1 MLLTRHGVAIQV
13 GPDGFLQLVVRGRLL
28 EPQAQVALQVLV
40 QLVSWKE
47 KAQVNKRGVIRANGR
62 GVSNIEMLS
71 GAKSVATA
79 LTVKKEGSK
88 NGELV

>member
-28 EPQAQVALQVLV
+28 EAQAQVALQVLV

-47 KAQVNKRGVIRANGR
+47 QAQVNKRATIRANGR
-62 GVSNIEMLS
+62 FKRGNAFRCKISSNIF
-71 GAKSVATA
+71 
-79 LTVKKEGSK
+79 
-88 NGELV
+88 NC